1 MTVLP
6 EPALPSRPPETL
18 SVSAKNV
25 TLRAPWEMTLKTIF
39 LLQMGFGSLANV
51 LLFFHSISPLLFGH
65 KQRPTD
71 KILTHIVTANLL
83 VLLSSGM
90 PHTMAAFVWRKP
102 LSSLGCKCV
111 YYLQRV
117 ARSTTLCSTCVLS
130 TCQFFTLIPRKVEW
144 MMLRR
149 RASKFIGPSCC
160 TCWVF
165 GLLLNIYVPVKL
177 TGPQDVGNDTNIEGK
192 WFCSSSSSFAG
203 IVILWSF
210 PDAAFLGVMV
220 WSSGS
225 MLLLLHRHHQRV
237 QYIHTPTGHQQ
248 CPPETRAAHTI
259 LMLVV
264 TFVIFYVLDST
275 FTFYITAFLDS
286 RLWLMQSCNVLTSCF
301 PSVCPFLL
309 LLRNPRSPRICS

>member
-25 TLRAPWEMTLKTIF
+25 TLRAPWEMALKTIF

-117 ARSTTLCSTCVLS
+117 ALSTTLCSTCVLS

-165 GLLLNIYVPVKL
+165 GLLLNIYVHVKL

-192 WFCSSSSSFAG
+192 WFC
-203 IVILWSF
+203 
-210 PDAAFLGVMV
+210 
-220 WSSGS
+220 
-225 MLLLLHRHHQRV
+225 
-237 QYIHTPTGHQQ
+237 
-248 CPPETRAAHTI
+248 
-259 LMLVV
+259 
-264 TFVIFYVLDST
+264 
-275 FTFYITAFLDS
+275 
-286 RLWLMQSCNVLTSCF
+286 
-301 PSVCPFLL
+301 
-309 LLRNPRSPRICS
+309 

>member
-1 MTVLP
+1 MSRLHVPGSIRFSMTVLP

-25 TLRAPWEMTLKTIF
+25 TLRAPWEMALKTIF

-130 TCQFFTLIPRKVEW
+130 TCQFFTLIPGRPEW
-144 MMLRR
+144 MMLRG
-149 RASKFIGPSCC
+149 RASRFAGPSSC

-165 GLLLNIYVPVKL
+165 SVLTYIHVPLKI
-177 TGPQDVGNDTNIEGK
+177 TGPQDMYNST
-192 WFCSSSSSFAG
+192 
-203 IVILWSF
+203 
-210 PDAAFLGVMV
+210 
-220 WSSGS
+220 
-225 MLLLLHRHHQRV
+225 
-237 QYIHTPTGHQQ
+237 
-248 CPPETRAAHTI
+248 CP
-259 LMLVV
+259 V
-264 TFVIFYVLDST
+264 D
-275 FTFYITAFLDS
+275 
-286 RLWLMQSCNVLTSCF
+286 Q
-301 PSVCPFLL
+301 
-309 LLRNPRSPRICS
+309 